1 MALLKNVPFAVAGTE
16 FMIQTEED
24 PEYIKNLAKAVDEK
38 ISVYLRMG
46 SKVSLSMS
54 SILTAME
61 YCDEFTK
68 NKADVENLRSQIRSY
83 IEEAQRTADE
93 NERLRKELKQADES
107 DKVRALEEEN
117 YQLRQQIG
125 KLVEQ
130 ISKDDSYLS
139 PSAESA
145 MQSENRRLCEELE
158 KANAFIEEAS
168 RFLNERDELSAKLMA
183 TEDELERVKAELEQL
198 ENEIIEN
205 Y

>member
-1 MALLKNVPFAVAGTE
+1 MALLKNVSFTVAGTE
-16 FMIQTEED
+16 FMIQTEEEPD
-24 PEYIKNLAKAVDEK
+24 YIRSLAADVDGR

-61 YCDEFTK
+61 YCDEYTK
-68 NKADVENLRSQIRSY
+68 LKADMENLRGQIRSY
-83 IEEAQRTADE
+83 IDEAQASQQE
-93 NERLRKELKQADES
+93 SEALRLQLQQADTSE
-107 DKVRALEEEN
+107 KVKNLEEEN

-139 PSAESA
+139 PSSESA
-145 MQSENRRLCEELE
+145 LQSENRRLCEELE
-158 KANAFIEEAS
+158 KANAYIEEAS
-168 RFLNERDELSAKLMA
+168 RFLNEREELSRKL
-183 TEDELERVKAELEQL
+183 ELSQNELERVKAELEEL
-198 ENEIIEN
+198 EKEIIEN

>member
-1 MALLKNVPFAVAGTE
+1 MALIKNVPFAVAGTE
-16 FMIQTEED
+16 FMIQTEEE

-68 NKADVENLRSQIRSY
+68 SKADVENLRSQIRSY
-83 IEEAQRTADE
+83 IEEAQKTADE
-93 NERLRKELKQADES
+93 NDELKEQLRRADTS
-107 DKVRALEEEN
+107 DKVRSLEEEN

-130 ISKDDSYLS
+130 ISKDDSYLT
-139 PSAESA
+139 PSSESA
-145 MQSENRRLCEELE
+145 LQSENRRLCEELE

-168 RFLNERDELSAKLMA
+168 RFLNERDELSAKLLA
-183 TEDELERVKAELEQL
+183 SQEELEKVKKELEQL

>member
-16 FMIQTEED
+16 FMIQTEEE
-24 PEYIKNLAKAVDEK
+24 PEYIYNLAKAVDEK

-61 YCDEFTK
+61 YCDEYTK
-68 NKADVENLRSQIRSY
+68 AKADVENLRSQIRSY
-83 IEEAQRTADE
+83 IDEAQNKADE
-93 NERLRKELKQADES
+93 NEKLKKEIQQADASE
-107 DKVRALEEEN
+107 KLKALEDEN

-130 ISKDDSYLS
+130 ISKDDNYLN
-139 PSAESA
+139 PSEESA
-145 MQSENRRLCEELE
+145 LQSENRRLCEELE

-168 RFLNERDELSAKLMA
+168 RFLNERDELSAKLLA
-183 TEDELERVKAELEQL
+183 SQEELEKVKAELEQL
-198 ENEIIEN
+198 ENEIIDN

>member
-16 FMIQTEED
+16 FMIQTEEE
-24 PEYIKNLAKAVDEK
+24 PEYIQNLAKAVDEK

-61 YCDEFTK
+61 YCDEYTK
-68 NKADVENLRSQIRSY
+68 TRADVENLRGQIRTY
-83 IEEAQRTADE
+83 IEEAQSTADE
-93 NERLRKELKQADES
+93 NEKLKKELVQADASE
-107 DKVRALEEEN
+107 KLRALEDEN

-130 ISKDDSYLS
+130 ISKDDSYLN
-139 PSAESA
+139 PSEESA
-145 MQSENRRLCEELE
+145 LQSENRRLCEELE

-168 RFLNERDELSAKLMA
+168 RFLNERDELSAKLLA
-183 TEDELERVKAELEQL
+183 SQEELEKVKAELEEL
-198 ENEIIEN
+198 ENEIIEH

>member
-1 MALLKNVPFAVAGTE
+1 MALLKNVPFAVAGAE
-16 FMIQTEED
+16 FMIRSEED
-24 PEYIKNLAKAVDEK
+24 PGYIRSLAKAVDEK

-54 SILTAME
+54 AILTAME
-61 YCDEFTK
+61 YCDEYTK
-68 NKADVENLRSQIRSY
+68 GKADVENMRSQIKTY
-83 IEEAQRTADE
+83 IEEAQKYAEE
-93 NERLRKELKQADES
+93 NEKLKNELAKADASER
-107 DKVRALEEEN
+107 VQALEDEN

-130 ISKDDSYLS
+130 ISKDETYLA

-145 MQSENRRLCEELE
+145 LQSENRRLCEELE

-168 RFLNERDELSAKLMA
+168 RFLNERDELKAQLVTSL
-183 TEDELERVKAELEQL
+183 EELEKTKAELAALEQ
-198 ENEIIEN
+198 EIIEN